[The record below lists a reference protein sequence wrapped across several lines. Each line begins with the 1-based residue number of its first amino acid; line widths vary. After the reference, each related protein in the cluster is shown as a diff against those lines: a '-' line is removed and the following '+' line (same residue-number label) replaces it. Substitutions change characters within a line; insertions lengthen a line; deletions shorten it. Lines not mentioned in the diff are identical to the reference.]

1 MEPSVRAPAGRVEI
15 RMKGMM
21 EKRRH
26 AERKETFRRK
36 EKMHGKGSL
45 IEDLNLKESKC
56 SRLLQR
62 GKIEPG
68 LGAPGTWKKDY
79 NSQQEGSDRNQ

>member
-36 EKMHGKGSL
+36 EKCMV
-45 IEDLNLKESKC
+45 
-56 SRLLQR
+56 R
-62 GKIEPG
+62 GV
-68 LGAPGTWKKDY
+68 
-79 NSQQEGSDRNQ
+79 